1 MNICEAGSLIR
12 RKVFEAGVFFDTT
25 FKSGFEDWD
34 FFLTAAEAGF
44 RGKNIENFGFLYRK
58 RAESMLADSERD
70 AEAIRSE
77 MRKKHK
83 AIFSP
88 RGLAALEQARR
99 PAMRSALPTATRFC

>member
-1 MNICEAGSLIR
+1 MQ
-12 RKVFEAGVFFDTT
+12 
-25 FKSGFEDWD
+25 
-34 FFLTAAEAGF
+34 
-44 RGKNIENFGFLYRK
+44 
-58 RAESMLADSERD
+58 ADSERD